1 MAITVTIDN
10 GKIAEMFKDVLD
22 DKAKSAEKMVVDS
35 IRSKGSRP
43 VENGSAPNGAV
54 VFEKNISKLT
64 KKERAELAKRAM
76 RGETINL

>member
-1 MAITVTIDN
+1 
-10 GKIAEMFKDVLD
+10 
-22 DKAKSAEKMVVDS
+22 MVVNS